1 MADARFR
8 PPWIIMTGF
17 AIAVRWMQWK
27 ETHDGPDEEGSHA
40 EAASEE
46 TPLLGSATAV
56 GG

>member
-1 MADARFR
+1 
-8 PPWIIMTGF
+8 MTGF